1 MNDLLDDRLRT
12 MMRTA
17 TADAPEAPTVD
28 DLQVITVVSAEP
40 RRRSLRPIAAAAAVM
55 AVAAAG
61 ALVWWP
67 SGNGGPQP
75 ADTPDSTEAG
85 VVPGSYLDAYYLP
98 TELPDGW
105 QIVEMGRY
113 TNGPVGY
120 VGDSAVFETRDGA
133 GLAALYLTEAASGE
147 VPASTEAALDPAVGS
162 DTASEPVPTSASDA
176 LWEQRDRWLTWNQDG
191 RSVVLTPAD
200 GQEATARSL
209 AADLIAIRDGDRV
222 RFRVDEDAAW
232 VQTAEYLLD
241 GQTIVTGGA
250 NWLQLADDDGTVHVG
265 IERPIG
271 LGLSDAAAPIPGVED
286 VFSTTTIN
294 RMVVR
299 AVGEIEITA
308 FSPSGSASVDEL
320 VSLLKS
326 FEPVS
331 EEEWLAARPDAN
343 EVVAGATVVGTFE
356 LLDHTVN
363 AHREGGI
370 SGVCVERSD
379 GVSGCSLL
387 PGVGLDGELPPAA
400 PTEGIRL
407 SDGSWVAVGSIANGL
422 EPCDEPLLQGARMAA
437 VPNGD
442 VQTMLVV
449 PADLDQSFTCP
460 LTGIPDGPPTGAE
473 MFIANPPLADD

>member
-17 TADAPEAPTVD
+17 TADAPEAPSVD
-28 DLQVITVVSAEP
+28 DLQAITVVGAEP
-40 RRRSLRPIAAAAAVM
+40 RQRSLRPIAAAAAVM

-67 SGNGGPQP
+67 NGDGGPQP

-85 VVPGSYLDAYYLP
+85 IVPGSYLDAYYLP
-98 TELPDGW
+98 IDLPDGW
-105 QIVEMGRY
+105 QIVQMGRHP
-113 TNGPVGY
+113 NGPVGY
-120 VGDSAVFETRDGA
+120 IGDSAVFATRDGS
-133 GLAALYLTEAASGE
+133 GRAALYLTGADSGE
-147 VPASTEAALDPAVGS
+147 VPASTEAGLDPAAGS
-162 DTASEPVPTSASDA
+162 DPASEPVPTSASDA
-176 LWEQRDRWLTWNQDG
+176 LWEQRDRGLRWIQDG
-191 RSVVLTPAD
+191 SSVVLTPAD

-209 AADLIAIRDGDRV
+209 AAELIAVRDGDRV

-232 VQTAEYLLD
+232 VQTAEYVLD

-250 NWLQLADDDGTVHVG
+250 NWLQLTDDTGTVHVG

-271 LGLSDAAAPIPGVED
+271 VGLSDAAAPIPGVED
-286 VFSTTTIN
+286 VFTTATID

-308 FSPSGSASVDEL
+308 FSPSGSASLDEL
-320 VSLLKS
+320 VSVLTSLV
-326 FEPVS
+326 PVT
-331 EEEWLAARPDAN
+331 EEEWLAAVPDPN
-343 EVVAGATVVGTFE
+343 ELVAGATVVGTFE
-356 LLDHTVN
+356 LLDHTVT

-370 SGVCVERSD
+370 SGVCVERAD
-379 GVSGCSLL
+379 GVSGCAFRI
-387 PGVGLDGELPPAA
+387 GVEPDGELPPAA

-422 EPCDEPLLQGARMAA
+422 EPCDEPLLQGARAA
-437 VPNGD
+437 VVPNGD

-449 PADLDQSFTCP
+449 PADLDASFACP
-460 LTGIPDGPPTGAE
+460 LAGVGEGDVASNE
-473 MFIANPPLADD
+473 MFIANPPSST